1 MLKQLLLILSCLL
14 FVQYTST
21 AMVFKVFLREG
32 IVGGF
37 AGPTVKQV
45 VEISGDSNGAVI
57 AHSTLKPGSKFD
69 YHQQSGEVTPQ
80 EIHTLLG
87 DLHSQLKQ
95 LPLESPIGSD
105 DIYGRDISLGFF
117 TDEFQW
123 QNGGPEGC
131 TRSPSSTQATEQQK
145 AVFNEL
151 VERVLSLSQRFAIKK
166 QD

>member
-1 MLKQLLLILSCLL
+1 MYKALVILFCL
-14 FVQYTST
+14 FFIHNTFA
-21 AMVFKVFLREG
+21 AMSFKVFLREG

-37 AGPTVKQV
+37 AGPTIKQV
-45 VEISGDSNGAVI
+45 VEINGDSNGAVV
-57 AHSTLKPGSKFD
+57 AHSTLKAGSKFD
-69 YHQQSGEVTPQ
+69 YNQASGDVSPQ
-80 EIHTLLG
+80 EIHTLMS
-87 DLHSQLKQ
+87 DLRSQLSQ
-95 LPLESPIGSD
+95 LPLEKPMGSD

-131 TRSPSSTQATEQQK
+131 NRSPSETQATEQQK

-151 VERVLSLSQRFAIKK
+151 VERVLSLGQKFAIKK